1 LIKALLSFQSD
12 FYRVAQGV
20 SRGVA
25 VPNIFSTTDKAYHA
39 KVRRSVANAFAMSTL
54 VQYEPFVAET
64 VATFLR
70 VLDERFAVTAGPG
83 EIFDITDWNK
93 YFALDVV
100 SMLTMGEP
108 YGLLEAGYDHVGI
121 IKARTGLLRYFT
133 IVNNVPWL
141 DKVFKKNPIIMW
153 LGRRGL
159 FNSVTLTVPIAQ
171 RQIAQKSRDFK
182 PLDESMKSGRARVDL
197 LTKFLQ
203 AKVNNPEIIDDRAVL
218 GLTLSIVNAGSGT
231 VSTTLSAIIYFLLQN
246 PPVLDQLVEEVD
258 SNFPQPASKV
268 SPVNFA
274 DYVVPFSEAQKLSF
288 LDAVIKEIYRIWPG
302 LGAQHIERLTPPEG
316 AYIMGEFIPGN
327 IIVTCVAWIMHR
339 HKPTYGE
346 DAEEFRPSRWL
357 EADHEQL
364 TAMNKAL
371 LTFGAGPNT
380 CIGKNIALLELYTVI
395 PALVRAFKVGIHSE
409 VIEVNAADNCP
420 V

>member
-1 LIKALLSFQSD
+1 
-12 FYRVAQGV
+12 
-20 SRGVA
+20 
-25 VPNIFSTTDKAYHA
+25 
-39 KVRRSVANAFAMSTL
+39 MSTL

-64 VATFLR
+64 VATFLK
-70 VLDERFAVTAGPG
+70 VLDDRFAGTAGPG
-83 EIFDITDWNK
+83 DIFDIADWNK

-141 DKVFKKNPIIMW
+141 DKVLKKNPLVMW
-153 LGRRGL
+153 LGRMGL
-159 FNSVTLTVPIAQ
+159 FNSVTATVPIAQ
-171 RQIAQKSRDFK
+171 RQIAQKSRHFK
-182 PLDESMKSGRARVDL
+182 PLDEAMKSGRARVDL
-197 LTKFLQ
+197 LTRFLQ
-203 AKVNNPEIIDDRAVL
+203 AKVDYPEIIDDRAVL

-231 VSTTLSAIIYFLLQN
+231 VSTTLSAVMYFLLQN
-246 PPVLDQLVEEVD
+246 PTALEQLVEEID
-258 SNFPQPASKV
+258 SHFPQPASQG

-288 LDAVIKEIYRIWPG
+288 LDAVIKEVYRIWPG

-316 AYIMGEFIPGN
+316 AHIMGEFIPGN

-346 DAEEFRPSRWL
+346 DVEEFRPSRWL

-364 TAMNKAL
+364 TAMNKTL

-380 CIGKNIALLELYTVI
+380 CIGKNIALLELYTVV
-395 PALVRAFKVGIHSE
+395 PALLRAFKVGGPHEIIDIH
-409 VIEVNAADNCP
+409 AADNSA